1 MEKLIITAALTG
13 SRPTK
18 AMNSAVPY
26 TPAEIAAE
34 AIACARAGA
43 AVVHIHVRDPITG
56 APSSDPAL
64 FADVVARIRAGCDV
78 LINLTTSGLHIEGED
93 VVARRLAPV
102 ALRPELCSLDIG
114 SVNFRER
121 LFANPP
127 AWGETAARAMQAA
140 GVKPEIEVFDV
151 GHIHQARHLIE
162 RGLIDPPPYFQ
173 LCMGVDWGIPAT
185 AENLLF
191 MQRQLPP
198 GAVWSVLGVG
208 RMQLPMITLGIL
220 LGGHIRVGFEDNLYL
235 RKGVLAPGN
244 AAFVEM
250 AVNLARQLQREV
262 ATPTEARAILG
273 LPPASATG

>member
-1 MEKLIITAALTG
+1 MDKLIITAALTG

-18 AMNSAVPY
+18 AMNPAVPY
-26 TPAEIAAE
+26 APAEIAAE
-34 AIACARAGA
+34 AMACARAGA
-43 AVVHIHVRDPITG
+43 AVVHIHVRDPLTG

-64 FADVVARIRAGCDV
+64 FAEVVTRIRAECDV

-93 VVARRLAPV
+93 IVARRLAPV
-102 ALRPELCSLDIG
+102 ALKPELCSLDIG
-114 SVNFRER
+114 SVNVRDR

-127 AWGETAARAMQAA
+127 DWGETAARAMQAA

-208 RMQLPMITLGIL
+208 RAQLPMITLGIL

-235 RKGVLAPGN
+235 RKGVLAPSN

-250 AVNLARQLQREV
+250 AVNLAHQLQREV
-262 ATPTEARAILG
+262 ATPAEARAILG
-273 LPPASATG
+273 LRSAG

>member
-18 AMNSAVPY
+18 AMNPAVPY
-26 TPAEIAAE
+26 TPEEIAAE

-64 FADVVARIRAGCDV
+64 FAEVMARIRAGCDV
-78 LINLTTSGLHIEGED
+78 LINLTTSGLHIAGED
-93 VVARRLAPV
+93 AVTRRLAPV
-102 ALRPELCSLDIG
+102 ALRPDLCSLDIG
-114 SVNFRER
+114 SVNFRDR

-127 AWGETAARAMQAA
+127 DWGETAARAMQAA

-151 GHIHQARHLIE
+151 GHIHQARHLLE
-162 RGLIDPPPYFQ
+162 RGLIEPPPYFQ

-185 AENLLF
+185 AEHLLF

-208 RMQLPMITLGIL
+208 RTQLPMITLGIL

-250 AVNLARQLQREV
+250 AVNLAHHLQREV
-262 ATPTEARAILG
+262 ATPAEARAILG

>member
-1 MEKLIITAALTG
+1 MDKLIITAALTG

-18 AMNSAVPY
+18 AMNPAVPY

-34 AIACARAGA
+34 AVACARAGA
-43 AVVHIHVRDPITG
+43 AVVHVHVRDPITG
-56 APSSDPAL
+56 APSSDPER
-64 FADVVARIRAGCDV
+64 FAEVVARIRAECDV
-78 LINLTTSGLHIEGED
+78 LINLTTSGLHLEGED
-93 VVARRLAPV
+93 IVSRRLAPI

-114 SVNFRER
+114 SVNFRDR

-127 AWGETAARAMQAA
+127 DWGETAARAMQAA

-208 RMQLPMITLGIL
+208 RTQLPMITLGIL

-235 RKGVLAPGN
+235 RKGVLAPSN

-250 AVNLARQLQREV
+250 AVNLAHQLQREV
-262 ATPTEARAILG
+262 ATPAEARAILG
-273 LPPASATG
+273 LNPVAATG

>member
-1 MEKLIITAALTG
+1 MDKLIITAALTG

-18 AMNSAVPY
+18 AMNPAVPY

-34 AIACARAGA
+34 AVACAQAGA
-43 AVVHIHVRDPITG
+43 AVVHVHVRDPITG
-56 APSSDPAL
+56 APSSDPER
-64 FADVVARIRAGCDV
+64 FAEVVARIRAECDV
-78 LINLTTSGLHIEGED
+78 LINLTTSGLHLEGED
-93 VVARRLAPV
+93 IVSRRLAPI

-114 SVNFRER
+114 SVNFRDR

-127 AWGETAARAMQAA
+127 DWGETAARAMQAA

-208 RMQLPMITLGIL
+208 RTQLPMITLGIL

-235 RKGVLAPGN
+235 RKGVLAPSN

-250 AVNLARQLQREV
+250 AVNLAHQLQREV
-262 ATPTEARAILG
+262 ATPAEARAILG
-273 LPPASATG
+273 LNPVAATG

>member
-18 AMNSAVPY
+18 AMNPAVPY

-198 GAVWSVLGVG
+198 DAVWSVLGVG

>member
-18 AMNSAVPY
+18 AMNPAVPY
-26 TPAEIAAE
+26 TPEEIAAE

-64 FADVVARIRAGCDV
+64 FAEVVARIRAGCDV

-102 ALRPELCSLDIG
+102 ALRPELCSFDVG
-114 SVNFRER
+114 SVNFRDR

-151 GHIHQARHLIE
+151 GHIHQARYLLE
-162 RGLIDPPPYFQ
+162 RGLIDSPPYFQ

-191 MQRQLPP
+191 MQRQLPS

-208 RMQLPMITLGIL
+208 RTQLPMITLGIL

-235 RKGVLAPGN
+235 RKGVLAPSN

-250 AVNLARQLQREV
+250 AVNLAHQLQREI
-262 ATPTEARAILG
+262 ATPAEARAILG
-273 LPPASATG
+273 LKPVSTTG

>member
-18 AMNSAVPY
+18 AMNPAVPY

>member
-1 MEKLIITAALTG
+1 MDKLIITAALTG

-18 AMNSAVPY
+18 TMNPAVPY
-26 TPAEIAAE
+26 APAEIAAE
-34 AIACARAGA
+34 AVACARAGA
-43 AVVHIHVRDPITG
+43 AVVHIHVRDPLTG

-64 FADVVARIRAGCDV
+64 FAEVVTRIRGECDV

-93 VVARRLAPV
+93 IVARRLAPV
-102 ALRPELCSLDIG
+102 ALQPELCSLDIG
-114 SVNFRER
+114 SVNFRDR

-127 AWGETAARAMQAA
+127 DWGETAARAMQAA

-208 RMQLPMITLGIL
+208 RAQLPMITLGIL

-235 RKGVLAPGN
+235 RKGVLAPSN

-250 AVNLARQLQREV
+250 AVNLAHQLQREV
-262 ATPTEARAILG
+262 ATPAEARAILG
-273 LPPASATG
+273 LRPGG